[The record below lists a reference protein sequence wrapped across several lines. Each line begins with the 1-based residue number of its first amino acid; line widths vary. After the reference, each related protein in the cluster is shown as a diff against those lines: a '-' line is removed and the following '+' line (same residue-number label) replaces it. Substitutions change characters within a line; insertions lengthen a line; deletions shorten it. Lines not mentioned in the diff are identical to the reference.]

1 MALTDLKI
9 KASRPAS
16 KPHHLTDGHGF
27 FLVVQP
33 NGSMLWRWKYR
44 FEGKFRLM
52 ALGSYP
58 EVSLANAR
66 TAHAEAPVK
75 LLKGIDPMTERKA
88 EKTLAQSKPH
98 EVRRC
103 LCARLQRPAK
113 ELPDPRGVWHRLLGR
128 NVGWQQF
135 ERRVLRRG
143 PAARK
148 SIGEHRRC
156 RRLRIDEPESHQPCG
171 GLGPGRYEDLHRL
184 HQA

>member
-16 KPHHLTDGHGF
+16 NPYHLTDGHGF

-33 NGSMLWRWKYR
+33 NTSKLWRWKYR

-66 TAHAEAPVK
+66 AAHDEARAK

-98 EVRRC
+98 RVRRC
-103 LCARLQRPAK
+103 LCARPERPAK
-113 ELPDPRGVWHRLLGR
+113 E
-128 NVGWQQF
+128 
-135 ERRVLRRG
+135 
-143 PAARK
+143 
-148 SIGEHRRC
+148 
-156 RRLRIDEPESHQPCG
+156 
-171 GLGPGRYEDLHRL
+171 
-184 HQA
+184 

>member
-16 KPHHLTDGHGF
+16 NPYHLTDGHGF

-33 NGSMLWRWKYR
+33 NGSKLWRWKYR

-66 TAHAEAPVK
+66 AAHAEARAK

-98 EVRRC
+98 RVRRC
-103 LCARLQRPAK
+103 LCARPERPAK
-113 ELPDPRGVWHRLLGR
+113 E
-128 NVGWQQF
+128 
-135 ERRVLRRG
+135 
-143 PAARK
+143 
-148 SIGEHRRC
+148 
-156 RRLRIDEPESHQPCG
+156 
-171 GLGPGRYEDLHRL
+171 
-184 HQA
+184 